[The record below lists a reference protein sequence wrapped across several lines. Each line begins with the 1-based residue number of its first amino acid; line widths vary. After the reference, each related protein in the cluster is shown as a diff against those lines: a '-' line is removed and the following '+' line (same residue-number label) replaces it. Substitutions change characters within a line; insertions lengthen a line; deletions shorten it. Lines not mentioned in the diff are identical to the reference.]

1 MWKSVGNFLARWYFL
16 LQHHYLTTIF
26 PVSIIFFV
34 RIYISVILATWND
47 VWIFFFQI
55 FHNLCF
61 LFFVDI
67 YAMQG
72 RSHNISHLQWENP
85 LHRAIW
91 LKFRPSFTKFLR
103 NLIMISIWE
112 KVRIQQFRKA
122 KYSLLASVLHI
133 VQRFFLTEPHT
144 YLCTM

>member
-1 MWKSVGNFLARWYFL
+1 MVFFALAPLFNHTFPRKNNHFCWDLYFCHSCYLKWCLNFF
-16 LQHHYLTTIF
+16 
-26 PVSIIFFV
+26 
-34 RIYISVILATWND
+34 
-47 VWIFFFQI
+47 FFFQI